1 MGERRIEN
9 RTALEVAV
17 WLEGPSKNLLS
28 CCLTNMSLRGG
39 ELIISPDIALPK
51 KFPLLLARDSK
62 IKRGCDV
69 IWRRGDRVGVRFF
82 PWPDKEQ

>member
-1 MGERRIEN
+1 MCERRIEN

-17 WLEGPSKNLLS
+17 WLEGPSKNLLP
-28 CCLTNMSLRGG
+28 CCLTNMSLRGC
-39 ELIISPDIALPK
+39 ELIILPEIILPK
-51 KFPLLLARDSK
+51 QFPLLLTSDSK

-82 PWPDKEQ
+82 PWPDNEH